1 VDPGTTL
8 ELTPVQRRTL
18 ERLLGAGGRAFPADL
33 ADRLRSRIERALD
46 GLELPEPLFLG
57 KAALNDRDRCEG
69 TFAARLAGEG
79 PPFAHSRTT
88 ALGALL
94 HRAIEADVG
103 AREEHGPHAL
113 CLRAAERLAE
123 DDPGFAAYWREL
135 DRLEQDELLAEAVR
149 RLALFRGTFPP
160 LRELRR
166 ELAPVCEL
174 PVRVELAGGALVLAG
189 RIDLVLG
196 RPEPARA
203 TRVAIDLKSGGAYPE
218 YPEDMRFYALLLTLR
233 FGVPPVRVA
242 SLFLESGEWQAEDVA
257 DGVLEHAADRVVEAA
272 RTAAALSAGAPP
284 ELRPGAYCGWCPR
297 APGCPA
303 LQRITSA

>member
-1 VDPGTTL
+1 MQARPV
-8 ELTPVQRRTL
+8 ELTAVQRRAL
-18 ERLLGAGGRAFPADL
+18 ERLVRAGSRTAPPDL
-33 ADRLRSRIERALD
+33 AARLRARIERGLE

-69 TFAARLAGEG
+69 TFASRLAGEG

-94 HRAIEADVG
+94 HRAIEVDVG
-103 AREEHGPHAL
+103 ARDEHDPHAV
-113 CLRAAERLAE
+113 CLRSAERLLE
-123 DDPGFAAYWREL
+123 DDPAFASYWREL

-166 ELAPVCEL
+166 ELAPVSEL
-174 PVRVELAGGALVLAG
+174 PVRVELAGGALVLSG

-196 RPEPARA
+196 RPEPGRA

-233 FGVPPVRVA
+233 FGVPPARVA
-242 SLFLESGEWQAEDVA
+242 TVFLESGEWQAEDVG
-257 DGVLEHAADRVVEAA
+257 DLVLEHAADRVVAAA
-272 RTAAALSAGAPP
+272 RTAASLAAGAPP
-284 ELRPGAYCGWCPR
+284 ALRPGPYCGWCPR
-297 APGCPA
+297 AAGCPA
-303 LQRITSA
+303 LARDGSA